1 MEGGPGEQAQDR
13 ASAMNGSLTPPPSG
27 ESENPP
33 LEPPAWQDFCEL
45 QAAAAAADFAR
56 RCRRFLALHPNQEV
70 PGGGSALS
78 RHFVRHFLDR
88 FRQELAAGGGGAP
101 PSSSSPAP
109 SPSPSPTPSPSSPP
123 AHLSRS
129 TEELPGPR
137 PLSKPRL
144 RKRFS
149 LRSVGRSVRGSVRG
163 ILHWR
168 SGGGGGGTGAS
179 EEEEASEE
187 AGGAREPTSER
198 WSHRLERLRLGR
210 SPQRPPALD
219 PREVRR
225 TGLLNYVAAEE
236 AISGGRARWSKCRLV
251 LRQASQEE
259 GYRLEFYV
267 PPKATKPRVSI
278 LCSSIV
284 DVRTSTSLEMPDKE
298 NTFVLKTDDLT
309 DYILETVDSLQMKS
323 WLADIQECMSPGDGE
338 EQTSLGCVNH
348 SESMPSRDLPILPCS
363 SAEHISQ
370 GAYGGL
376 SDRPS
381 TSVSP
386 SSVSVTPTRFGSL
399 ELSPPE
405 LPPRI
410 PIEETLERLQTLPT
424 PLPDTPDT
432 AGSPFIFQI
441 DQDLGEGDH
450 PLSEYPWFHGTLS
463 RLKAAQ
469 LVLAG
474 GVNSHGVFLVRQSET
489 RRGEYVLTFNFQ
501 GKAKHLRLSIN
512 DENQCRVQH
521 LWFQTIFDML
531 EHFRV
536 HPIPLESGGSSDV
549 TLASYV
555 VSCQRSHEM
564 STFHSPAPPPLPPAP
579 ASRHQSTEE
588 GGTSR
593 SWYSPGASP
602 PPPARPPPPPCSP
615 SPPRGPPLP
624 QEGAEGG
631 EGEEEVGGEASGRG
645 DGDEGEEE
653 EVEGR
658 TERISCCPPPP
669 DSSRERRPPLQP
681 LSAAEEPQ
689 EGGHTRAVD
698 NQYSF
703 I

>member
-33 LEPPAWQDFCEL
+33 LAPPAWQDFCEL

-137 PLSKPRL
+137 PLPKPRL

-168 SGGGGGGTGAS
+168 SGGGSGTGAS

-338 EQTSLGCVNH
+338 EETSLGCMNH

-370 GAYGGL
+370 
-376 SDRPS
+376 
-381 TSVSP
+381 
-386 SSVSVTPTRFGSL
+386 
-399 ELSPPE
+399 
-405 LPPRI
+405 
-410 PIEETLERLQTLPT
+410 
-424 PLPDTPDT
+424 
-432 AGSPFIFQI
+432 GSPFIFQI

-474 GVNSHGVFLVRQSET
+474 GVSSHGVFLVRQSET

-645 DGDEGEEE
+645 DEGEEE
-653 EVEGR
+653 EGEG

-669 DSSRERRPPLQP
+669 ESSRERRPPLQP